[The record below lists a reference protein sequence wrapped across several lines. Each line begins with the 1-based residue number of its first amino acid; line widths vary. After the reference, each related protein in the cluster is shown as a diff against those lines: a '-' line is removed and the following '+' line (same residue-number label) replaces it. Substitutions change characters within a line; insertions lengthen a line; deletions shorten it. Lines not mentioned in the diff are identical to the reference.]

1 MFWSEKELE
10 YAEAPLLS
18 TVSCGVEKH
27 IQEAKGLGYTLVA
40 LCTSLATSLWLLFPI
55 ENYNST

>member
-10 YAEAPLLS
+10 YEAPLLS

-40 LCTSLATSLWLLFPI
+40 LCTSLATSL
-55 ENYNST
+55 